1 LCHLNVF
8 NYNKYLK
15 LLVIGCFSFLTQQY
29 TSIHIICG
37 KIMVY
42 YLLCTC
48 MTTLLILTIIL
59 YFKIEFKIIW
69 HTNDNNIFLDDAGF
83 NFVTKCIQTV
93 ELRGIYWYNIYLTKQ
108 ICLILILLLLTGLD
122 EQGLYRVGGV
132 SSKITKLLAMGLD
145 RRKTTNGLNSLSF
158 LDDCIEWETKTIT
171 SALKLYLRNL
181 PEPLMT
187 FKYHNA
193 FISAAS
199 KMTIHY

>member
-1 LCHLNVF
+1 
-8 NYNKYLK
+8 
-15 LLVIGCFSFLTQQY
+15 LL
-29 TSIHIICG
+29 
-37 KIMVY
+37 
-42 YLLCTC
+42 
-48 MTTLLILTIIL
+48 
-59 YFKIEFKIIW
+59 
-69 HTNDNNIFLDDAGF
+69 D
-83 NFVTKCIQTV
+83 
-93 ELRGIYWYNIYLTKQ
+93 
-108 ICLILILLLLTGLD
+108 ILLLLTGLD

-199 KMTIHY
+199 KALFTIDIIVLFFHS

>member
-1 LCHLNVF
+1 M
-8 NYNKYLK
+8 
-15 LLVIGCFSFLTQQY
+15 IQ
-29 TSIHIICG
+29 
-37 KIMVY
+37 
-42 YLLCTC
+42 
-48 MTTLLILTIIL
+48 LLIYQKKLHVQYLNIL
-59 YFKIEFKIIW
+59 F
-69 HTNDNNIFLDDAGF
+69 
-83 NFVTKCIQTV
+83 
-93 ELRGIYWYNIYLTKQ
+93 
-108 ICLILILLLLTGLD
+108 LLTGLD

-199 KMTIHY
+199 KT

>member
-1 LCHLNVF
+1 
-8 NYNKYLK
+8 
-15 LLVIGCFSFLTQQY
+15 
-29 TSIHIICG
+29 
-37 KIMVY
+37 M
-42 YLLCTC
+42 
-48 MTTLLILTIIL
+48 
-59 YFKIEFKIIW
+59 
-69 HTNDNNIFLDDAGF
+69 LD
-83 NFVTKCIQTV
+83 
-93 ELRGIYWYNIYLTKQ
+93 
-108 ICLILILLLLTGLD
+108 ILLLLTGLD

-199 KMTIHY
+199 KTLFTIDIIVLFFHS

>member
-1 LCHLNVF
+1 MNHEVF
-8 NYNKYLK
+8 
-15 LLVIGCFSFLTQQY
+15 ID
-29 TSIHIICG
+29 
-37 KIMVY
+37 
-42 YLLCTC
+42 
-48 MTTLLILTIIL
+48 TIIDL
-59 YFKIEFKIIW
+59 SKKVACVHYF
-69 HTNDNNIFLDDAGF
+69 NILF
-83 NFVTKCIQTV
+83 
-93 ELRGIYWYNIYLTKQ
+93 
-108 ICLILILLLLTGLD
+108 LLTGLD

-199 KMTIHY
+199 KT

>member
-1 LCHLNVF
+1 MNREVF
-8 NYNKYLK
+8 
-15 LLVIGCFSFLTQQY
+15 ID
-29 TSIHIICG
+29 
-37 KIMVY
+37 
-42 YLLCTC
+42 
-48 MTTLLILTIIL
+48 TIIDL
-59 YFKIEFKIIW
+59 SKKVACVQYF
-69 HTNDNNIFLDDAGF
+69 NILF
-83 NFVTKCIQTV
+83 
-93 ELRGIYWYNIYLTKQ
+93 
-108 ICLILILLLLTGLD
+108 LLTGLD

-199 KMTIHY
+199 KT

>member
-1 LCHLNVF
+1 
-8 NYNKYLK
+8 
-15 LLVIGCFSFLTQQY
+15 
-29 TSIHIICG
+29 
-37 KIMVY
+37 M
-42 YLLCTC
+42 
-48 MTTLLILTIIL
+48 
-59 YFKIEFKIIW
+59 
-69 HTNDNNIFLDDAGF
+69 
-83 NFVTKCIQTV
+83 
-93 ELRGIYWYNIYLTKQ
+93 
-108 ICLILILLLLTGLD
+108 ILILLSLTGLD

-199 KMTIHY
+199 KTLIIIEIVVFFPIPNLVRLFCIIYFRTRNKIKAYK

>member
-1 LCHLNVF
+1 LNREVF
-8 NYNKYLK
+8 
-15 LLVIGCFSFLTQQY
+15 ID
-29 TSIHIICG
+29 
-37 KIMVY
+37 
-42 YLLCTC
+42 
-48 MTTLLILTIIL
+48 TIIDL
-59 YFKIEFKIIW
+59 SKKVTCVQYF
-69 HTNDNNIFLDDAGF
+69 NILF
-83 NFVTKCIQTV
+83 
-93 ELRGIYWYNIYLTKQ
+93 
-108 ICLILILLLLTGLD
+108 LLTGLD

-199 KMTIHY
+199 KT

>member
-1 LCHLNVF
+1 MLD
-8 NYNKYLK
+8 
-15 LLVIGCFSFLTQQY
+15 
-29 TSIHIICG
+29 
-37 KIMVY
+37 
-42 YLLCTC
+42 
-48 MTTLLILTIIL
+48 IL
-59 YFKIEFKIIW
+59 F
-69 HTNDNNIFLDDAGF
+69 
-83 NFVTKCIQTV
+83 
-93 ELRGIYWYNIYLTKQ
+93 
-108 ICLILILLLLTGLD
+108 LLTGLD

-145 RRKTTNGLNSLSF
+145 RRKTTNGLSSLSF

-199 KMTIHY
+199 KTLFTIDIIVLFFS